1 MLRKWSINGRFL
13 TQPATGVQRYA
24 VEIVRALDQH
34 LAHGHPLGRKLE
46 VELLVPAG
54 TAPLTGLRAIA
65 FRAAGPVGGH
75 VWEQAQLPRLVRDS
89 GLLSLCNTG
98 PLALRKHIVCIHDAN
113 VRTCPESYTLAF
125 RTLYRWL
132 HPALGRTAARIATV
146 SHYSARRLAEY
157 RICAPERIV
166 LAPDGHEHA
175 LRWIAS
181 HSPATR
187 AVAGANTVVIVG
199 SPAPHKNIGLILD
212 MADRLEEAGLDVAVT
227 GLHDSRVLKGQ
238 RPAGGARSVT
248 WLGRVTDN
256 ELAALLRDSLCLA
269 FPSLEE
275 GFGLPALEAFALGC
289 PVVVCNRASLPELCG
304 DAALYASPFDDEAWL
319 NTFLRLRNEAD
330 LRERLIARGR
340 LRLQRYRW
348 ARTAEVY
355 LEEMARLDGVPV
367 NAPARAASPPEP
379 APTHRLAETG
389 GGPDE
394 SAAGGAPSGW
404 PRKDASHNDRSR
416 DPVA

>member
-24 VEIVRALDQH
+24 VEVVRALDQH
-34 LAHGHPLGRKLE
+34 LAHGHPLGHKLE
-46 VELLVPAG
+46 VELLAPAG
-54 TAPLTGLRAIA
+54 TAPLPGLRAIA
-65 FRAAGPVGGH
+65 FRVAGRAGGH
-75 VWEQAQLPRLVRDS
+75 VWEQAQLPRLVGGG

-98 PLALRKHIVCIHDAN
+98 PLALRRQIVCIHDAN
-113 VRTCPESYTLAF
+113 VRTFPESYTLAF
-125 RTLYRWL
+125 RTFYRWL
-132 HPALGRTAARIATV
+132 HPVLGRTAASIATV

-157 RICAPERIV
+157 RICAPGRIM

-187 AVAGANTVVIVG
+187 AVAGPNTVVIVG

-212 MADRLEEAGLDVAVT
+212 MADRLQEAGLDVAVT
-227 GLHDSRVLKGQ
+227 GLHDGRVLKGQ
-238 RPAGGARSVT
+238 RPARGARSIT

-256 ELAALLRDSLCLA
+256 ELAALLQDSLCLA

-304 DAALYASPFDDEAWL
+304 DAALYASPFDDESWL
-319 NTFLRLRNEAD
+319 TNFVRLRGDAE
-330 LRERLIARGR
+330 LRERLTARGR
-340 LRLQRYRW
+340 LRLPRYRW
-348 ARTAEVY
+348 SRTAEVY
-355 LEEMARLDGVPV
+355 LEEMARLDGLPV
-367 NAPARAASPPEP
+367 DAAAPAASPPEAAP
-379 APTHRLAETG
+379 AHRLAGTG
-389 GGPDE
+389 G
-394 SAAGGAPSGW
+394 
-404 PRKDASHNDRSR
+404 
-416 DPVA
+416 